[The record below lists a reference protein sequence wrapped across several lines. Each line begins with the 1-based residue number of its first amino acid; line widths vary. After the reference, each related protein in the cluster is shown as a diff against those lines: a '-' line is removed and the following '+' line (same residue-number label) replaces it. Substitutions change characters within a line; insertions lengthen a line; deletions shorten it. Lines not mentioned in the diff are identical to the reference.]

1 MDTQNTPIHIRLWHK
16 DFWLLS
22 IAHLL
27 LLTSIYILMPAIP
40 DNMHGHGYSGM
51 ETGLVM
57 GAMGLGIFLFG
68 GFASYLIQTHSRNR
82 ICQYS
87 ILCIIAC
94 IACLYYKDS
103 IAAHTSAFRYYFF
116 VRLFMGAFY
125 GLAEITLM
133 STLIIDTCESFQRT
147 EANYSFGWFGR
158 FALSL
163 GPLASLLVYHSK
175 GYANDL
181 LMACCCAFAAIILIS
196 LVHFPFKAPGEML
209 KVFSLDR
216 FFLSQGLPLFIATVL
231 VTAIL
236 GLIFSTA
243 DDPVFYAMLMVGFFF
258 ALLAE
263 KYAFAN
269 ADLKSEALT
278 GLICVGAA
286 ILLMLTR
293 YDLIVDKLS
302 PALIGFGISLI
313 GSRFLMFFIKLSK
326 HCQRG
331 TSQSSYFLG
340 WESGLSL
347 GLFLGYGVMPD
358 RDKSLMAAL
367 VLTIITL
374 FFYNLMVH
382 PWYIKHKNR

>member
-27 LLTSIYILMPAIP
+27 LMTSMYILIPAIP
-40 DNMHGHGYSGM
+40 ASMQAHGYSGM

-57 GAMGLGIFLFG
+57 GAMGIGIFLLG

-82 ICQYS
+82 VCQYS

-103 IAAHTSAFRYYFF
+103 IAAQTSAFRYYFII
-116 VRLFMGAFY
+116 RLLMGAFY
-125 GLAEITLM
+125 GLAEITLI

-158 FALSL
+158 FALAL
-163 GPLASLLVYHSK
+163 GPLASILMYRSM

-181 LMACCCAFAAIILIS
+181 LMACCCAFTAIILIS
-196 LVHFPFKAPGEML
+196 LAHFPFKAPGEIL
-209 KVFSLDR
+209 KIFSLDR
-216 FFLSQGLPLFIATVL
+216 FFLPQGLLLFIATVL
-231 VTAIL
+231 ATTIL
-236 GLIFSTA
+236 GLIFSTTDNPA
-243 DDPVFYAMLMVGFFF
+243 FYAMLIAGFFF
-258 ALLAE
+258 SLLAE

-278 GLICVGAA
+278 GLICIGTA
-286 ILLMLTR
+286 ILLLITR
-293 YDLIVDKLS
+293 YDIIVNKLA

-340 WESGLSL
+340 WEAGLSL
-347 GLFLGYGVMPD
+347 GLFLGYGILSD
-358 RDKSLMAAL
+358 RNKAL
-367 VLTIITL
+367 IVAFVLTIVTL
-374 FFYNLMVH
+374 FFYNFLVH
-382 PWYIKHKNR
+382 PWYMKHKNR